1 MSIKIYKEFEH
12 PAGFIG
18 IRLCSTVEGKYRQQY
33 YNFKNRET
41 GKLFSKKRQ
50 KEMLEEARQ
59 LEAEWALENKEYVYQ
74 RKISQPHPKTK
85 KEASTGVEGLTLTF
99 LIDSSGSSKTY
110 YYPVFRV
117 ELPRDKLRQKCFR
130 FTDIS
135 YTKAWREA
143 VELWAQVHEI
153 RPKDRD
159 ALIKRM
165 PPPSQFVQLR
175 RAMNADGHTIPT
187 SALRHIFAEQ
197 RQEVKIKK
205 EKAAGAVDLATAIER
220 ELQSFLTKPRVIS
233 GR

>member
-18 IRLCSTVEGKYRQQY
+18 IRLSSTVEGKYRQQY

-59 LEAEWALENKEYVYQ
+59 LEAEWALENREYLYQ

-99 LIDSSGSSKTY
+99 LIDSSGLNTY

-117 ELPRDKLRQKCFR
+117 ELPRNRLRQKFFR
-130 FTDIS
+130 FGTVS
-135 YTKAWREA
+135 YTEVWREA
-143 VELWAQVHEI
+143 VELWAKVHDI

-159 ALIKRM
+159 ALLKRM

-187 SALRHIFAEQ
+187 SALRHVFTEQ
-197 RQEVKIKK
+197 RQEVKTKK
-205 EKAAGAVDLATAIER
+205 AKATDAVDLATAIER
-220 ELQSFLTKPRVIS
+220 ELQSFLTKPRAIR